1 MFKYTQ
7 HTLDKVEEL
16 LDEAGYTIRY
26 EKGNFKSGY
35 CILENKKV
43 AVVNKF
49 FDVESRINALMDM
62 VTEIEVDETLLSENS
77 KKLLTQVLQTRSES

>member
-49 FDVESRINALMDM
+49 FDVESRINALMDI

>member
-7 HTLDKVEEL
+7 HMLDKIEDL
-16 LDEAGYTIRY
+16 LNEAGYIIRY

-35 CILENKKV
+35 CILENKNV

-49 FDVESRINALMDM
+49 FDVESRINALIDIAS
-62 VTEIEVDETLLSENS
+62 EIEIDETLLSEPS
-77 KKLLTQVLQTRSES
+77 KKLLIQVLQTRAER

>member
-7 HTLDKVEEL
+7 HTLDKLEDL
-16 LDEAGYTIRY
+16 LHEAGYTIRF

-35 CILENKKV
+35 CILENKRV

-49 FDVESRINALMDM
+49 FDVEARINALIDIT
-62 VTEIEVDETLLSENS
+62 TEIDLDEALLSEAS
-77 KKLLTQVLQTRSES
+77 KKLLTLVLQTRSEH

>member
-7 HTLDKVEEL
+7 HTLDKLEDL
-16 LDEAGYTIRY
+16 LKEAGYTIRF

-49 FDVESRINALMDM
+49 FDVDARINALIDITAE
-62 VTEIEVDETLLSENS
+62 VDVDETLLSETS
-77 KKLLTQVLQTRSES
+77 KKLLSEVLQTRSEH